1 VEGPL
6 GLRSP
11 EELKEVIF
19 HQFGFRKHEFYAYR
33 SYPHPFI
40 LIFSDSHTR
49 DVVFAAG
56 HTVDG
61 PVELRFKAWE
71 LDELGDMSMIPF
83 QVKLSIKGIP
93 QHAWS

>member
-1 VEGPL
+1 
-6 GLRSP
+6 
-11 EELKEVIF
+11 
-19 HQFGFRKHEFYAYR
+19 
-33 SYPHPFI
+33 
-40 LIFSDSHTR
+40 
-49 DVVFAAG
+49 VVFVAG

-93 QHAWS
+93 QHAWSQDIAEKVLYDEAVIHHVEEITRRKVDQWAF